1 MRGAGPA
8 PVQRTRESGAPQPM
22 MRRRHLA
29 APASQPRTRR
39 PRIRGATWR
48 AGPTQAA
55 ARSFEV
61 RRSLYRAQRL
71 RLDRVNNP
79 VTARILHDGVGRVVL
94 GRVRTPD
101 ARVALFH

>member
-1 MRGAGPA
+1 MRGAGPT
-8 PVQRTRESGAPQPM
+8 PVQRTQESGAPQPM

-39 PRIRGATWR
+39 PRIRGATWQ

-71 RLDRVNNP
+71 GLYGIDDPLAALV
-79 VTARILHDGVGRVVL
+79 LHDSVGGLVLGGVGAPESGVTL
-94 GRVRTPD
+94 
-101 ARVALFH
+101 